1 MPEGTQKAVA
11 AADEVEAKADAES
24 QARAEA
30 DAAFEEE
37 QRESVREVG
46 TIELTPTWGE
56 IGLLFWRLAL
66 SAFAGMEVLSKIMS
80 TLTPEQRAVFDAVW
94 KVEQAKVLR

>member
-1 MPEGTQKAVA
+1 MSATEKTPVIASVGNLQDRENGAV
-11 AADEVEAKADAES
+11 D
-24 QARAEA
+24 
-30 DAAFEEE
+30 
-37 QRESVREVG
+37 
-46 TIELTPTWGE
+46 TIDMTPTWGE

-66 SAFAGMEVLSKIMS
+66 SGEQAAIREMRGEFAKAFAGMEVLSKIMS